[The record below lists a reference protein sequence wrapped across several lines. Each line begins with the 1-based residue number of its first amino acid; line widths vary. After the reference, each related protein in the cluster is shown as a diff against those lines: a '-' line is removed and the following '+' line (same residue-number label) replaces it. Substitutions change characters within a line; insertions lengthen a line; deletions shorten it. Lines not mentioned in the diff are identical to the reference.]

1 MNIDALTPTTIEG
14 VKRLANKLKKANGL
28 QQSAALD
35 RAAAQ
40 AGFRDFRE
48 AHLVLS
54 APSIVVRITGHFRED
69 GKRKTLVT
77 HVQLGRGIRSFL
89 RPQDLRVSE
98 RFHNMSIVADDHIQ
112 GHFGRADETYVRH
125 CMAKTARALQ
135 FMDATE
141 LKPSTAKIY
150 PRRTYSPEHR
160 LPGQDHAITW
170 RDPRTKALVMMDEPY
185 GYINRRAEE
194 RADWAS
200 RNGYVIQRL
209 EWGGTYCPEGQS
221 VCDLVSHAEKG
232 VPIGKIL
239 EKLKKAAPGFRESAA
254 AWTLHDGI
262 YDEPTPNEINEREA
276 KSTAKDGSGR
286 FGHRAA
292 ARHGTSLTYG
302 NGQKRPAGAL
312 PLERHAEIG
321 LILRK
326 AGLVVSERRGAGNA
340 IVSLRSMLE
349 DWANAETNG
358 KLSNEELFA
367 LYYGD
372 AIQGR
377 LGLSLQACGCG
388 D

>member
-1 MNIDALTPTTIEG
+1 MNIDTLTPTTIEG

-35 RAAAQ
+35 CAAAQ

-48 AHLVLS
+48 ARRVLS
-54 APSIVVRITGHFRED
+54 APLIVVVRITGHFRED
-69 GKRKTLVT
+69 GERKTLVT
-77 HVQLGRGIRSFL
+77 HVQLSRGIRSFL

-98 RFHNMSIVADDHIQ
+98 RFYNMSIVADDHIQ
-112 GHFGRADETYVRH
+112 GHFGRADETYVRQ

-141 LKPSTAKIY
+141 LKPSTAEIY
-150 PRRTYSPEHR
+150 PRRTYSPEQR

-170 RDPRTKALVMMDEPY
+170 RDPLTKALIMMDEPY
-185 GYINRRAEE
+185 GHIHLGAEE

-200 RNGYVIQRL
+200 RNGYVIHRL
-209 EWGGTYCPEGQS
+209 DWGGTYFPEGQS

-232 VPIGKIL
+232 VPIDKLL
-239 EKLKKAAPGFRESAA
+239 EKLKKAGPGFRENAA

-262 YDEPTPNEINEREA
+262 YDEPTPGEINERRA
-276 KSTAKDGSGR
+276 KSTAKDGAARSG
-286 FGHRAA
+286 HQAA
-292 ARHGTSLTYG
+292 ARHGTSLTYS

-312 PLERHAEIG
+312 PLERHAQIG
-321 LILRK
+321 LVLRE
-326 AGLVVSERRGAGNA
+326 AERVVSERRGARNA

-358 KLSNEELFA
+358 KLSNQELFS
-367 LYYGD
+367 LYYGETPRS
-372 AIQGR
+372 AEIVAR
-377 LGLSLQACGCG
+377 LCR
-388 D
+388 